1 MNTTDASTLA
11 VPGDRS
17 VLRLSR
23 ADLPMMVEFDQTT
36 YVLVLTK
43 SDKLL
48 LQKPQLPFGCNQEA

>member
-1 MNTTDASTLA
+1 MGNIDASMLA
-11 VPGDRS
+11 IPSDRS

-48 LQKPQLPFGCNQEA
+48 LQKPQLPLGSNQEA